1 MNKLMPVEQRD
12 SWNRQIGGRGAD
24 HKKIGFEV
32 TDYGIIKRRLVGDET
47 EESDHWKMGHPIFFP
62 NILRIGQDLQC
73 RVPVDDTHTLHFM
86 LEWRALR
93 SGEESTDYI
102 PHEKFEPFDELG
114 KIRRDYVIG
123 QDQVAWIIQGSIT
136 DRTTERLGVGD
147 IGVIMYRR
155 LLEEQMRLVQEGED
169 PMNTYRDASQNE
181 IIIAPCESF
190 DYPGYEGI
198 PRGPFTNIVVN
209 NTVEATL
216 SGEGEILEEF
226 VEAEKVIDTPGQ
238 FSLLT
243 PPLKNDIH
251 AK

>member
-1 MNKLMPVEQRD
+1 MENG
-12 SWNRQIGGRGAD
+12 SSYI
-24 HKKIGFEV
+24 
-32 TDYGIIKRRLVGDET
+32 
-47 EESDHWKMGHPIFFP
+47 FP

-73 RVPVDDTHTLHFM
+73 RVPVYDTHTLHFM